1 MGLNGPV
8 SGSTRFDG
16 PYESRSPRGG
26 ARGRHPHP
34 RGRGPGAA
42 GTGEKRKPGRFVEIE
57 GTADLVVEVVSDAS
71 VAKTPAACPPLYA
84 AAGVAEL
91 WLVDARGETLDF
103 RVHRLESGTYLPLQ
117 PDADG

>member
-1 MGLNGPV
+1 
-8 SGSTRFDG
+8 
-16 PYESRSPRGG
+16 
-26 ARGRHPHP
+26 
-34 RGRGPGAA
+34 
-42 GTGEKRKPGRFVEIE
+42 
-57 GTADLVVEVVSDAS
+57 